1 MLLDLV
7 LVFLLVTVHDDDVVH
22 VRGVD
27 DGAPGHGAGVRA
39 AGAGA
44 GAGVRLLALLT
55 GGVRQLLGAV
65 LGRVQ
70 AKLLLGGGQLAA
82 LPQLQHQLGVLADL
96 ALGLEGVVPLLRRFA
111 AAEMFSSK

>member
-39 AGAGA
+39 AGAG
-44 GAGVRLLALLT
+44 VRLLALLT

-70 AKLLLGGGQLAA
+70 AEAGGQLAA
-82 LPQLQHQLGVLADL
+82 LPQLQHQLCVLADL

-111 AAEMFSSK
+111 AAEMFSWK

>member
-22 VRGVD
+22 VGGVD

-39 AGAGA
+39 AGAG
-44 GAGVRLLALLT
+44 VRLLALLT
-55 GGVRQLLGAV
+55 GGVRQLLCAV

-70 AKLLLGGGQLAA
+70 AELLLGGGQLAA

>member
-27 DGAPGHGAGVRA
+27 DGAPGAGVRA
-39 AGAGA
+39 AGGDGGGA
-44 GAGVRLLALLT
+44 RVRLLTLLT

-65 LGRVQ
+65 LGGVQ
-70 AKLLLGGGQLAA
+70 AEAGGELAA
-82 LPQLQHQLGVLADL
+82 LPQLQHQLRVLADL

-111 AAEMFSSK
+111 AAEMFNAE

>member
-22 VRGVD
+22 VGGVD

-39 AGAGA
+39 AGAR
-44 GAGVRLLALLT
+44 VRLLALLT

-70 AKLLLGGGQLAA
+70 AEAGGQLAA
-82 LPQLQHQLGVLADL
+82 LPQLQHQLCVLADL

-111 AAEMFSSK
+111 AAEMLNAV

>member
-22 VRGVD
+22 VGGVD

-39 AGAGA
+39 AGHGA

-70 AKLLLGGGQLAA
+70 AEAGGQLAA
-82 LPQLQHQLGVLADL
+82 LPQLQHELCVLADL

>member
-22 VRGVD
+22 VGGVD

-39 AGAGA
+39 AGH

-70 AKLLLGGGQLAA
+70 AEAGGQLAA
-82 LPQLQHQLGVLADL
+82 LPQLQHQLCVLADL

-111 AAEMFSSK
+111 AAEMFSWK

>member
-27 DGAPGHGAGVRA
+27 DGAPGAGVRA
-39 AGAGA
+39 ASDRGAR
-44 GAGVRLLALLT
+44 VRLLTLLT

-70 AKLLLGGGQLAA
+70 AEAGGELAA
-82 LPQLQHQLGVLADL
+82 LPQLQHELRVLADL

-111 AAEMFSSK
+111 AAEMFNAE

>member
-22 VRGVD
+22 VGGVD

-39 AGAGA
+39 AVHGG

-70 AKLLLGGGQLAA
+70 AEAGGQLAA
-82 LPQLQHQLGVLADL
+82 LPQLQHELCVLADL
-96 ALGLEGVVPLLRRFA
+96 TLGLEGVVPLLRRFA

>member
-44 GAGVRLLALLT
+44 RVRLLALLT

-70 AKLLLGGGQLAA
+70 AEAGGQLAA

>member
-27 DGAPGHGAGVRA
+27 DGAPGAGAGVRA
-39 AGAGA
+39 AGDRGA
-44 GAGVRLLALLT
+44 RVRLLTLLT

-70 AKLLLGGGQLAA
+70 AEAGGELAA
-82 LPQLQHQLGVLADL
+82 LPQLQHQLRVLADL

-111 AAEMFSSK
+111 AAEMFNAE

>member
-22 VRGVD
+22 VGGVD

-39 AGAGA
+39 AGH

-70 AKLLLGGGQLAA
+70 AEAGGQLAA

-111 AAEMFSSK
+111 AAEMLNAV

>member
-39 AGAGA
+39 AGHGA

-70 AKLLLGGGQLAA
+70 AEAGGQLAA
-82 LPQLQHQLGVLADL
+82 LPQLQHQLCVLADL
-96 ALGLEGVVPLLRRFA
+96 ALRLEGVVPLLRRFA
-111 AAEMFSSK
+111 AAEMLNAE

>member
-22 VRGVD
+22 VGGVD

-39 AGAGA
+39 AGHGA
-44 GAGVRLLALLT
+44 GAGVRLLALLTAT

-70 AKLLLGGGQLAA
+70 AEAGGQLAA
-82 LPQLQHQLGVLADL
+82 LPQLQHQLCVLADL

-111 AAEMFSSK
+111 AAEMLNAE

>member
-39 AGAGA
+39 AGDCG

-70 AKLLLGGGQLAA
+70 AEAGGQLAA
-82 LPQLQHQLGVLADL
+82 LPQLQHQLCVLADL

>member
-39 AGAGA
+39 AGH
-44 GAGVRLLALLT
+44 GVCLLALLT

-70 AKLLLGGGQLAA
+70 AEAGGQLAA

-111 AAEMFSSK
+111 AAEMLNAV

>member
-22 VRGVD
+22 VGGVD

-39 AGAGA
+39 AGH

-70 AKLLLGGGQLAA
+70 AEAGGQLAA
-82 LPQLQHQLGVLADL
+82 LPQLQHQLCVLADL

>member
-7 LVFLLVTVHDDDVVH
+7 LVFLLVTVHDDDVVR

-27 DGAPGHGAGVRA
+27 DGAPGAGVRA
-39 AGAGA
+39 ARDRGAR
-44 GAGVRLLALLT
+44 VRLLTLLT

-70 AKLLLGGGQLAA
+70 AEAGGELAA
-82 LPQLQHQLGVLADL
+82 LPLLQHQLRVLADL

-111 AAEMFSSK
+111 AAEMVNAE

>member
-39 AGAGA
+39 AGHGG

-70 AKLLLGGGQLAA
+70 AEAGGQLAA
-82 LPQLQHQLGVLADL
+82 LPQLQHQLCVLADL

-111 AAEMFSSK
+111 AAEMLNAE

>member
-22 VRGVD
+22 VGGVD

-39 AGAGA
+39 AGA

-70 AKLLLGGGQLAA
+70 AEAGGQLAA
-82 LPQLQHQLGVLADL
+82 LPQLQHQLCVLADL

>member
-44 GAGVRLLALLT
+44 RVRLLALLTAT

-70 AKLLLGGGQLAA
+70 AEAGGQLAA
-82 LPQLQHQLGVLADL
+82 LPQLQHQLCVLADL

>member
-39 AGAGA
+39 AGHGG

-70 AKLLLGGGQLAA
+70 AEAGGQLAA
-82 LPQLQHQLGVLADL
+82 LPQLQHQLCVLADL

>member
-39 AGAGA
+39 AGHGG

-70 AKLLLGGGQLAA
+70 AEAGGQLAA
-82 LPQLQHQLGVLADL
+82 LPQLQHQLCVLADL

-111 AAEMFSSK
+111 AAEMLNAV